1 MASWLPETLFEIVG
15 QGPAPSKDYYQLLIT
30 RTQASASHGFLP
42 LLTPSP
48 PSRATR
54 WGPLQANSHGG
65 LPEAPR
71 LSSQPEI
78 FPRHLCSA
86 ARESVLSPRR
96 ARPWRA
102 FLASPQ
108 MPSAPLPASRPP
120 TRCVRS
126 ARRRKTGVPAC
137 VPPHLSVGRRE
148 RKTQLSV
155 PRRSRQG
162 EKGTVSSW
170 VGLNPV
176 AFFSP

>member
-30 RTQASASHGFLP
+30 RTQASASHGFLS

-48 PSRATR
+48 PNRATR
-54 WGPLQANSHGG
+54 WGPLQANSHRG

-86 ARESVLSPRR
+86 ARESVLSPK
-96 ARPWRA
+96 AGTS
-102 FLASPQ
+102 LANLPCLPTNAVRSP
-108 MPSAPLPASRPP
+108 SCLPASYPL
-120 TRCVRS
+120 RS
-126 ARRRKTGVPAC
+126 LRARRRKTGVPAC

-162 EKGTVSSW
+162 EKGTVSLP
-170 VGLNPV
+170 G
-176 AFFSP
+176 

>member
-30 RTQASASHGFLP
+30 RTQASASHGFLS

-48 PSRATR
+48 PNRATR
-54 WGPLQANSHGG
+54 WGPLQANSHRG
-65 LPEAPR
+65 LPEAPL

-96 ARPWRA
+96 ARPWRT

-108 MPSAPLPASRPP
+108 MPSAPLPASRLP
-120 TRCVRS
+120 TRCVPS
-126 ARRRKTGVPAC
+126 ARAEEKQASLLAC
-137 VPPHLSVGRRE
+137 CLTSAWEGGKERLS
-148 RKTQLSV
+148 
-155 PRRSRQG
+155 
-162 EKGTVSSW
+162 
-170 VGLNPV
+170 
-176 AFFSP
+176 